1 MSLGAKW
8 RSSIDYN
15 GEKNA
20 PGMKDIILLWD
31 GGCQGSSQEGNS
43 GIERGMLFREVSSGR
58 QSLPDRRNSLRLG
71 GGMGCTHLGI
81 SMSTG
86 GPGLDREWKP
96 GEGDRSQFIW
106 GLECRE
112 RLLNAVKGSGIYLR
126 DKGKPSRAWELQMVL
141 RELCFWKKFCSEAA
155 HPPCS
160 GVWDPAAQP
169 GVCSKL
175 RQQMLGM

>member
-112 RLLNAVKGSGIYLR
+112 RLWNLPERQREAIEGLGTANGVTRAVLLKEILFGSGTSPVFWSVR
-126 DKGKPSRAWELQMVL
+126 PGSPAWGL
-141 RELCFWKKFCSEAA
+141 F
-155 HPPCS
+155 
-160 GVWDPAAQP
+160 
-169 GVCSKL
+169 
-175 RQQMLGM
+175 

>member
-1 MSLGAKW
+1 
-8 RSSIDYN
+8 
-15 GEKNA
+15 
-20 PGMKDIILLWD
+20 MKDIILLWD

-112 RLLNAVKGSGIYLR
+112 RLWNLPER
-126 DKGKPSRAWELQMVL
+126 QRAWELQMVL
-141 RELCFWKKFCSEAA
+141 QELCF
-155 HPPCS
+155 
-160 GVWDPAAQP
+160 
-169 GVCSKL
+169 
-175 RQQMLGM
+175 